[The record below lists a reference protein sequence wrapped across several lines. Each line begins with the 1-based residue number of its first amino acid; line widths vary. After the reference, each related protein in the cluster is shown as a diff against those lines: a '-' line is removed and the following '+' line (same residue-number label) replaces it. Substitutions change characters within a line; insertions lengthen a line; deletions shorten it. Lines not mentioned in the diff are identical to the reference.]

1 MAKKK
6 SPPVDEDDYEIP
18 SGKVDEDGD
27 ELIDLE
33 DWKDNL
39 DDDIEYDLDKIEDD
53 MLVDETED
61 ESFGY
66 EISEIETLM
75 RKAKCAPC
83 KGSSTK
89 RECKV
94 RDDFGCP
101 PDKANL

>member
-6 SPPVDEDDYEIP
+6 SPPVEEDDLEIP
-18 SGKVDEDGD
+18 KGKVDEDGD
-27 ELIDLE
+27 EILDLE

-39 DDDIEYDLDKIEDD
+39 DDDIEYDLNKIKDE
-53 MLVDETED
+53 MLVDETEE

-66 EISEIETLM
+66 EISEIEAIM

-89 RECKV
+89 RDCKV
-94 RDDFGCP
+94 RHDFGCP
-101 PDKANL
+101 PDKAKL